1 MKRVCASILLLL
13 GIGVA
18 TTAKASWVSSIW
30 NATKSVVSGIADV
43 GIHLANSVTSLVGI
57 HLINE
62 SNSAFENRLAS
73 YTENSC
79 WFCGVLGD
87 AFDIMNDIV
96 TETCSSLKS
105 VFLTLLGLGLLFW
118 LLFNVGKKVMD
129 FSGKSS
135 GVADILKEVMRVSV
149 AALLITFYYNVFYY
163 AINPMLELGIGL
175 GNQIT
180 SQELKGYTIRASR
193 SGSGSPASR
202 SVTLGEQTLCEDLQI
217 AIAAEAAGASRGKAG
232 GREGAKVFTD
242 VTKESFLCYVRV
254 GSASLAVGMAIGST
268 AIHAWSDM
276 GLLDKLRHMQLP
288 MIGLIIFLSFFALFV
303 AFPLKLFDPLVN
315 LTFVASM
322 FPLWVVMWAFPGFG
336 KNYYQKAIEM
346 FSGVIAHL
354 IVISVMAVVCINIM
368 NSALGSKAERDAMY
382 QALKDGKRAAA
393 IFEGVGETGW
403 GAALGG
409 FGLVGKATLMTAA
422 LGYFAFQLFKKTD
435 KVAQPFAKGV
445 INFGANEAAT
455 GMVGGAGT
463 SLIKGGVSGV
473 SAGWHTV
480 APNSGDVADSTRQ
493 NTRLGSFTRGAM
505 SMGALGP
512 IGVAA
517 AVRRFQKTP
526 AYTGEGMKDTL
537 RTSRLG
543 TAVGRVRSW
552 FGGANPSF
560 ARRREKDG
568 LFRLDGKT
576 GIHTKTSKDGTVS
589 RYDTRK
595 GTYTK
600 TDRSGKEVSSY
611 NFNTGAVKLNGQD
624 YTIDRTGA
632 VLDAKGEAVNDAAI
646 ANSVRGVQ
654 LEATEG
660 KARMEQLLREH
671 KVENT

>member
-1 MKRVCASILLLL
+1 MKRVFASIFLLL

-18 TTAKASWVSSIW
+18 ATAEASWLSSIW
-30 NATKSVVSGIADV
+30 DTTKSVVSGAVDLSL
-43 GIHLANSVTSLVGI
+43 HLANSITSMVGI

-62 SNSAFENRLAS
+62 STSAFENRLAS
-73 YTENSC
+73 YTQNSC

-96 TETCSSLKS
+96 TQMCSSLKPI
-105 VFLTLLGLGLLFW
+105 FLTLLGLGLLFW
-118 LLFNVGKKVMD
+118 LLFNVGKKVID

-135 GVADILKEVMRVSV
+135 VISDTLKEVMRVSV

-180 SQELKGYTIRASR
+180 SQELKGYTIKASR
-193 SGSGSPASR
+193 SGAGAPSSR
-202 SVTLGEQTLCEDLQI
+202 TVSLGEETLCEDLQM
-217 AIAAEAAGASRGKAG
+217 AIAKEASNASRGKAG
-232 GREGAKVFTD
+232 GKEGEKVFSD
-242 VTKESFLCYVRV
+242 VTKESFLCYVRM

-315 LTFVASM
+315 LTFVSAM

-346 FSGVIAHL
+346 FSGIIVHL

-368 NSALGSKAERDAMY
+368 NSALGSKQERDAMY

-435 KVAQPFAKGV
+435 KVAGQFSKGV
-445 INFGANEAAT
+445 INFGVNEGANA
-455 GMVGGAGT
+455 MFGGAGA
-463 SLIKGGVSGV
+463 SVIKGGA
-473 SAGWHTV
+473 SAASAAWHTA
-480 APNSGDVADSTRQ
+480 APNSSDVVNSTRE
-493 NTRLGSFTRGAM
+493 NTRLGTFTRRAM
-505 SMGALGP
+505 AMGALGP
-512 IGVAA
+512 IGAAA

-526 AYTGEGMKDTL
+526 AYTGEGTKDTL

-552 FGGANPSF
+552 FGGARPNF
-560 ARRREKDG
+560 VKRREKDG
-568 LFRLDGKT
+568 VFRLDTKT
-576 GIHTKTSKDGTVS
+576 GIHTKTAKDGSVS
-589 RYDTRK
+589 RYDSHK

-611 NFNTGAVKLNGQD
+611 DFNTGAVKLNGQN

-632 VLDAKGEAVNDAAI
+632 VLDSNGGAVSDAAV
-646 ANSVRGVQ
+646 AASVRGVQ
-654 LEATEG
+654 AEAEAG
-660 KARMEQLLREH
+660 KTRMEQLLRER
-671 KVENT
+671 KVENA